1 MTKWLRT
8 MIVSIISTY
17 GRYRITPR
25 NDKLI
30 IDTLM
35 VSRFRTSC
43 IKLQEIQSRKDTL
56 LVNEIRFYQ
65 IKHYIWDESNPPK
78 LAYGWMRLN
87 ER

>member
-1 MTKWLRT
+1 
-8 MIVSIISTY
+8 MISNIISTY
-17 GRYRITPR
+17 SRYRITPR

-35 VSRFRTSC
+35 VSRFRTSY

-56 LVNEIRFYQ
+56 LVNEIRFYE
-65 IKHYIWDESNPPK
+65 IKHHIWDESSPPK
-78 LAYGWMRLN
+78 LTYGWMRLN